1 MGRGKIEI
9 KKIEN
14 TTSRQVTYSKRRNGL
29 FKKAKELNVLCDAK
43 VFLIIIS
50 NTGRFREFVSPNTTI
65 KEMLD
70 DYQHTSGVD
79 LWITHYQVLF
89 IAEHSRETLQMMQE
103 TLRRLK
109 ELNLKLRTQIKQRMG
124 EELNQLRID
133 ELRSLEQSMTSSVNA
148 IRERK
153 YHVIKQQTSTCR
165 KKVKNLEQIH
175 EVLLGFNGLVSEN
188 EERNYNSTLS
198 LGNETL
204 PNNLHSLH
212 LHHERPDSFASHSL
226 RLV

>member
-79 LWITHYQVLF
+79 LWITHYQV
-89 IAEHSRETLQMMQE
+89 T
-103 TLRRLK
+103 
-109 ELNLKLRTQIKQRMG
+109 
-124 EELNQLRID
+124 
-133 ELRSLEQSMTSSVNA
+133 
-148 IRERK
+148 
-153 YHVIKQQTSTCR
+153 
-165 KKVKNLEQIH
+165 
-175 EVLLGFNGLVSEN
+175 
-188 EERNYNSTLS
+188 
-198 LGNETL
+198 
-204 PNNLHSLH
+204 
-212 LHHERPDSFASHSL
+212 
-226 RLV
+226 

>member
-79 LWITHYQVLF
+79 LWITHY
-89 IAEHSRETLQMMQE
+89 QMMQE